1 MNTTPV
7 LSVFEGAW
15 HHELFGADAYGAYE
29 FDDLEPCRSGR
40 RQKLAKVSSQLNEIE
55 HRS

>member
-29 FDDLEPCRSGR
+29 FDDLEHVTASR
-40 RQKLAKVSSQLNEIE
+40 LL
-55 HRS
+55 